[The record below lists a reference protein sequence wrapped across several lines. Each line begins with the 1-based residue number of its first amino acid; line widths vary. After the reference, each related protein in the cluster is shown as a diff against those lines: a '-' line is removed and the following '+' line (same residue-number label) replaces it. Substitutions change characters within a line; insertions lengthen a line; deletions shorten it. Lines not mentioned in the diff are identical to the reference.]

1 VRYVGHDRHEQRK
14 NEVDD
19 EYDQVVQE
27 QLIAEVHQLNKMM
40 LVKVVITNDLMI
52 RHLYFV

>member
-1 VRYVGHDRHEQRK
+1 VQYVGHDRHEQRK

-27 QLIAEVHQLNKMM
+27 QLIAKVHQLNKMM